1 MVNKKT
7 HIKIFHWIKDAWLKS
22 IVILLIV
29 AAGFYAYAEIT
40 WPADEP
46 NPTTGVVG
54 MFVGES
60 SEAYSAATNNY
71 SLVNNLCSGT
81 ITQPDGQTVT
91 KSHVCNQDEMMNSLN
106 HGTNTATFKSPVFTY
121 FNPPTQPN
129 PYLWINSGPPGYTS
143 NANDCTG
150 WTKIDSPLTNQNFGR
165 IWNFQN
171 QYGALLPCDN
181 SGFKFACCK

>member
-91 KSHVCNQDEMMNSLN
+91 KSHVCNQDEMMNSYN
-106 HGTNTATFKSPVFTY
+106 HGKAGVAPIYTY
-121 FNPPTQPN
+121 TGSAML
-129 PYLWINSGPPGYTS
+129 YINNGPPGYTS
-143 NANDCTG
+143 NSNDCVG
-150 WTKIDSPLTNQNFGR
+150 WTRTTQGTDLQNPNYGVV
-165 IWNFQN
+165 WNFQADA
-171 QYGALLPCDN
+171 GGLIPCRT
-181 SGFKFACCK
+181 GKKFACCK